1 MCVHGMLECALYLLS
16 FVAVECVR
24 YMGMQRL

>member
-1 MCVHGMLECALYLLS
+1 MLECALYLLS

-24 YMGMQRL
+24 YMGMQRLWSE